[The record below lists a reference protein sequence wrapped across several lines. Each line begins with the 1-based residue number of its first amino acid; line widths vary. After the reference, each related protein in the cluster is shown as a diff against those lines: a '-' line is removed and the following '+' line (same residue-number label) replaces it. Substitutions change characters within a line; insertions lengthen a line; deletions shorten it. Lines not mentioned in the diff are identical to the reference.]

1 MPQSL
6 AKVIVHIVYSTKHR
20 KPWLNDPG
28 LRSEL
33 YGCSRTNFGRCAEG
47 MESRL
52 MNDMFGIENGAG
64 ALIRAAP
71 LGLFGL

>member
-1 MPQSL
+1 MKSATALAEGVAVTRTQNHAPII

-33 YGCSRTNFGRCAEG
+33 HAYNATILKLGLKSA
-47 MESRL
+47 
-52 MNDMFGIENGAG
+52 
-64 ALIRAAP
+64 AAP
-71 LGLFGL
+71 